1 MKILIFGGRDF
12 SSIPVSTILLDKAF
26 QRFKL
31 PFSDK
36 EGVSFIHGAAGGADT
51 TLNLVVRFNG
61 FESKAVPALW
71 DDLDAKPCRIKYN
84 RFGKPYN
91 ALAGMNRNTIMVN
104 ECDIAIGVWDGM
116 STGTADSK
124 YKLRAAQ
131 KPTLM
136 FDYDGNLIEEFYL

>member
-12 SSIPVSTILLDKAF
+12 FDVTVSTIVLDKAF

-31 PFSDK
+31 PFNDK
-36 EGVSFIHGAAGGADT
+36 ESVLFIHGDADGADT
-51 TLNLVVRFNG
+51 TLKRVAEHNG
-61 FESKAVPALW
+61 FKSKAYPALW

-116 STGTADSK
+116 STGTADSRN
-124 YKLRAAQ
+124 KLRAAQ